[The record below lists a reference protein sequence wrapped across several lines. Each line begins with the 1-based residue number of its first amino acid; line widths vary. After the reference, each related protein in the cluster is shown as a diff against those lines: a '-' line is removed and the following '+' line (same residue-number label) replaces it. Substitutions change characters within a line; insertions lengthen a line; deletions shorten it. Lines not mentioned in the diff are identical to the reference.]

1 MAIMDR
7 WEELSPK
14 AKRIIILSAAG
25 VGMIAAIK
33 VFGDDTGTRR
43 PNTNRHDVVRNVLT
57 DRDTR
62 NVGLEALSAD
72 LKGLRG
78 DVLEVRRDQ
87 EKIRQE
93 VDSITR
99 TGQSLPAGIRSQLDQ
114 MITRMEKLE
123 KAQTEL
129 LRGAR
134 SSRKEEEEAAKA
146 ADSTGAASVSDPIAQ
161 TFTDAEEPENSGLKI
176 DPNDPAAI
184 FRTAPWPTSSH
195 TPVTTDGSTGQSIP
209 PVATGPIRTVVEEA
223 PADEAKEQA
232 DQNRDEAAYIP
243 TSTIITGV
251 LLNGMDAPTGQGARK
266 DPFPA
271 TLRIQKE
278 AILPNRFTADIRE
291 CFMLIAGYGD
301 LSSER
306 AYLRGESIS
315 CVRDDGAVIE
325 AALDSYAVG
334 EDGKAGVR
342 GRLVSKQGQIIA
354 KTLMAGFLSGVSEA
368 FDVKPVPVIET
379 RNTGTTS
386 YSRNEPDHNWAR
398 SAAVSGAGSALE
410 KIANFYLEMA
420 ESMFPV
426 IEVDAGRTINII
438 VTRGTALNFK
448 TRGTQTVR

>member
-1 MAIMDR
+1 MAIRDQ
-7 WEELSPK
+7 WDELSPK
-14 AKRIIILSAAG
+14 SKRILILAVAA
-25 VGMIAAIK
+25 VTMVVVVK
-33 VFGDDTGTRR
+33 VAGDNTSGRSR
-43 PNTNRHDVVRNVLT
+43 ANTNRHDVVRNVLT

-72 LKGLRG
+72 LKGMRG
-78 DVLEVRRDQ
+78 DLIEMRREQ
-87 EKIRQE
+87 EKMRQE
-93 VDSITR
+93 VDSISR
-99 TGQSLPAGIRSQLDQ
+99 TGQNLPSGIRSQLDQ
-114 MITRMEKLE
+114 LITRMEKVE
-123 KAQTEL
+123 KNQTDIV
-129 LRGAR
+129 RGAQR
-134 SSRKEEEEAAKA
+134 TKPEQEPAPAPA
-146 ADSTGAASVSDPIAQ
+146 PATTGDPLAQ
-161 TFTDAEEPENSGLKI
+161 TFEDESTTTEGLRI

-184 FRTAPWPTSSH
+184 FRTSPWPTGTH
-195 TPVTTDGSTGQSIP
+195 RTVTDEGGAAEGTPVS
-209 PVATGPIRTVVEEA
+209 TGPIRTIVEEEPKEDQAALEAA
-223 PADEAKEQA
+223 PQEEP
-232 DQNRDEAAYIP
+232 AYIP

-315 CVRDDGAVIE
+315 CVREDGAVIE

-354 KTLMAGFLSGVSEA
+354 KTLMAGFLSGVSKA
-368 FDVKPVPVIET
+368 FDVKPVPIIET
-379 RNTGTTS
+379 RNTGSTS
-386 YSRNEPDHNWAR
+386 YNRNEPDHNWLQ
-398 SAAVSGAGSALE
+398 SAAVSGASSALE

-426 IEVDAGRTINII
+426 IEVDAGRTITVI
-438 VTRGTALNFK
+438 VTRGTSLSFK

>member
-1 MAIMDR
+1 MAIRDQ
-7 WEELSPK
+7 WDELSPK
-14 AKRIIILSAAG
+14 TKRTLILA
-25 VGMIAAIK
+25 IAAVVIVVGLK
-33 VFGDDTGTRR
+33 VAGDNTTGGRR
-43 PNTNRHDVVRNVLT
+43 ANTNRHDVVRNVLT

-72 LKGLRG
+72 LKGIRG
-78 DVLEVRRDQ
+78 DLIEVLREQ
-87 EKIRQE
+87 EKLRQE
-93 VDSITR
+93 VDSISR
-99 TGQSLPAGIRSQLDQ
+99 TGQNLPAGIRSQLDQ
-114 MITRMEKLE
+114 LITRMEKLE
-123 KAQTEL
+123 KSQTEIV
-129 LRGAR
+129 RGAR
-134 SSRKEEEEAAKA
+134 RSQVEEAPAPA
-146 ADSTGAASVSDPIAQ
+146 TPADPLAQ
-161 TFTDAEEPENSGLKI
+161 TFEDENASQADGLQI
-176 DPNDPAAI
+176 DPDDPAAI
-184 FRTAPWPTSSH
+184 FRTSPWPTGTHRTVTNEASSVEG
-195 TPVTTDGSTGQSIP
+195 T
-209 PVATGPIRTVVEEA
+209 PVATGPIRTVVEEEPQEDKA
-223 PADEAKEQA
+223 AQEAAQAKE
-232 DQNRDEAAYIP
+232 EAAYIP
-243 TSTIITGV
+243 TSSIITGV

-315 CVRDDGAVIE
+315 CVREDGAVIE

-354 KTLMAGFLSGVSEA
+354 KTLMAGFLSGVSKA
-368 FDVKPVPVIET
+368 FDVKPVPIIET

-386 YSRNEPDHNWAR
+386 YNRNEPDHNWLQ
-398 SAAVSGAGSALE
+398 SAAVSGASTALE

-426 IEVDAGRTINII
+426 IEIDAGRTITII
-438 VTRGTALNFK
+438 VTRGTSLSFK
-448 TRGTQTVR
+448 TRGTQTVQ